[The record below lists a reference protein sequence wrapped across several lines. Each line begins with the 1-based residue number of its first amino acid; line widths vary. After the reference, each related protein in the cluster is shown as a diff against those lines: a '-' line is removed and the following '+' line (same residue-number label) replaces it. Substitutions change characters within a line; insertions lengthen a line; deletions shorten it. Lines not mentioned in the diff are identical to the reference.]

1 MFFLKIASVSALT
14 ALAVAAPSPA
24 RHVLHEKRDRPATD
38 WVKGTRIEGSAILPI
53 RIGLTQSNLHNG
65 PEVLKAVSDPRSDR
79 YGQYLSLEEVHDLFA
94 PAEHHVESIKE
105 WLHHSGIDKSRIVH
119 SDNKGWL
126 AFDATTEEAERLFQT
141 EYFEHEHAQSDRVRV
156 GCDEYHLPE
165 HIAQHVDYITPGIKM
180 TQAVKRTLKKE
191 KRAIKAGASRTSIHA
206 PIHDFAPEH
215 GHSGGSDSDLAN
227 CSYNITAPCI
237 RALYGLPKPT
247 NKPNPNNAL
256 GLYEQ
261 GDYFAK
267 SDLDLYWK
275 NVNPDV
281 PVGTYPKPQ
290 LIDGANYSV
299 PASSSLNTGE
309 SDIDIEMA
317 YVVLTLFQEAIP
329 NLSRFSLIYPQE
341 VVLYQVDDQLYEPAE
356 VATTNLFNTF
366 LDALDGSYCTYSAY
380 GETGDDPSIDP
391 VYPDTREGGYKGQLQ
406 CGVYKP
412 TNVISASYGQAEIDL
427 PVKYVE
433 RQCNEFLK
441 LGLSGV
447 TIMFASGDYGVASFP
462 GDGGNSNGCLGPDA
476 RIFNPQ
482 YPSGCPYVTSVS
494 GTMLY
499 PGQAVTDPESV
510 MQVNLGGTAVNFSSA
525 GGFSNY
531 FERPW
536 YQWAAIE
543 EYFNVGN
550 PSYPYYSELNVDLNT
565 TTGLYNRIGRGI
577 PDIAANGAYFESYL
591 DGKLVHFFGSSLA
604 SPLFAS

>member
-1 MFFLKIASVSALT
+1 
-14 ALAVAAPSPA
+14 
-24 RHVLHEKRDRPATD
+24 
-38 WVKGTRIEGSAILPI
+38 
-53 RIGLTQSNLHNG
+53 
-65 PEVLKAVSDPRSDR
+65 
-79 YGQYLSLEEVHDLFA
+79 
-94 PAEHHVESIKE
+94 
-105 WLHHSGIDKSRIVH
+105 
-119 SDNKGWL
+119 
-126 AFDATTEEAERLFQT
+126 
-141 EYFEHEHAQSDRVRV
+141 
-156 GCDEYHLPE
+156 
-165 HIAQHVDYITPGIKM
+165 M

-317 YVVLTLFQEAIP
+317 YVVLTLFQKAIP

-366 LDALDGSYCTYSAY
+366 LDALDGVC
-380 GETGDDPSIDP
+380 I
-391 VYPDTREGGYKGQLQ
+391 
-406 CGVYKP
+406 
-412 TNVISASYGQAEIDL
+412 
-427 PVKYVE
+427 
-433 RQCNEFLK
+433 
-441 LGLSGV
+441 
-447 TIMFASGDYGVASFP
+447 
-462 GDGGNSNGCLGPDA
+462 
-476 RIFNPQ
+476 
-482 YPSGCPYVTSVS
+482 
-494 GTMLY
+494 
-499 PGQAVTDPESV
+499 
-510 MQVNLGGTAVNFSSA
+510 
-525 GGFSNY
+525 
-531 FERPW
+531 
-536 YQWAAIE
+536 
-543 EYFNVGN
+543 
-550 PSYPYYSELNVDLNT
+550 
-565 TTGLYNRIGRGI
+565 
-577 PDIAANGAYFESYL
+577 
-591 DGKLVHFFGSSLA
+591 H
-604 SPLFAS
+604 